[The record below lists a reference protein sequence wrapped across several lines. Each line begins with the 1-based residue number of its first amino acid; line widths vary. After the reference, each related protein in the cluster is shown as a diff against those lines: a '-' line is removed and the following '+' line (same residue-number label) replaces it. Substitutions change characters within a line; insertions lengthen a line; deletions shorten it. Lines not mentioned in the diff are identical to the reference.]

1 MPQVTEL
8 PPVIDEPGMEPV
20 AEPVME
26 PIIEVKNLCCKSG
39 YRYLLHNINWEV
51 QKGDHWIVFGMNGCG
66 KTTLLRIIAGYNDFT
81 SGSVKVFGES
91 YTDENILNHRK
102 KIGWVSSS
110 FFDKYL
116 SWESALNIV
125 LSGLTGTLSIDF
137 NISDADVKKA
147 KQLLKELRL
156 GDKINQPFCLM
167 SKGERQCVLIARALI
182 SSPELLILD
191 EPGTGLDIYAR
202 EYVLKTVED
211 LALNTGMTLIYV
223 THYAE
228 EILPMFDKTMLMRD
242 GRIYAQGNTE
252 ALLNSELFTDYLR
265 YHSDVQK
272 TGDKYD
278 IRLDIEYGLD
288 KSIFMD
294 VEAEE
299 LEEGVAE

>member
-1 MPQVTEL
+1 MQ
-8 PPVIDEPGMEPV
+8 
-20 AEPVME
+20 
-26 PIIEVKNLCCKSG
+26 PIIEVKKLCCKSG

-66 KTTLLRIIAGYNDFT
+66 KTTLLSIIAGYNDFT
-81 SGSVKVFGES
+81 AGSVKVFGEA
-91 YTDENILNHRK
+91 YNNDNILQNRK

-116 SWESALNIV
+116 TWESALNIV
-125 LSGLTGTLSIDF
+125 LSGLTGTLSIQFD
-137 NISDADVKKA
+137 IADADVKQA
-147 KQLLKELRL
+147 KKLLKELRL

-182 SSPELLILD
+182 SNPEILILD

-211 LALNTGMTLIYV
+211 LALHTDITLIYV

-228 EILPMFDKTMLMRD
+228 EILPMFDKILLMRD
-242 GRIYAQGNTE
+242 GKQYYQGKTE
-252 ALLNSELFTDYLR
+252 DAMNAEQLTDFLR
-265 YHSDVQK
+265 YNADVQK
-272 TGDKYD
+272 NGDKYD
-278 IRLDIEYGLD
+278 IQLDVEYGLN

-294 VEAEE
+294 RK
-299 LEEGVAE
+299 EGESID

>member
-1 MPQVTEL
+1 MPQVTEI
-8 PPVIDEPGMEPV
+8 PPVIDEPV
-20 AEPVME
+20 
-26 PIIEVKNLCCKSG
+26 IEVKNLCCKSG

-66 KTTLLRIIAGYNDFT
+66 KTTLLSIIAGYNDFT
-81 SGSVKVFGES
+81 AGSVKVFGKS
-91 YTDENILNHRK
+91 YNDANILNHRK
-102 KIGWVSSS
+102 RIGWVSSS

-252 ALLNSELFTDYLR
+252 ALLNSELFTDFLR

-278 IRLDIEYGLD
+278 IRLDIEYGLNTAL
-288 KSIFMD
+288 FM
-294 VEAEE
+294 EE
-299 LEEGVAE
+299 KPTDMEEGEVER